1 MRLDVLDSFSFVGLA
16 SAMPNAAKLTP
27 EELNRLSIADP
38 DEIRKSISHALQF
51 NGRQRNRHA
60 ANLAADIAADLL
72 VKALETGNYVI
83 MQRPAP
89 YDATTHIPR
98 VPLTD

>member
-1 MRLDVLDSFSFVGLA
+1 
-16 SAMPNAAKLTP
+16 MPNAQQLTS
-27 EELNRLSIADP
+27 EELGRLTVADP

-51 NGRQRNRHA
+51 NGRRRNPHA

-83 MQRPAP
+83 MRRPAP
-89 YDATTHIPR
+89 YDATAHISR
-98 VPLTD
+98 IPLTD